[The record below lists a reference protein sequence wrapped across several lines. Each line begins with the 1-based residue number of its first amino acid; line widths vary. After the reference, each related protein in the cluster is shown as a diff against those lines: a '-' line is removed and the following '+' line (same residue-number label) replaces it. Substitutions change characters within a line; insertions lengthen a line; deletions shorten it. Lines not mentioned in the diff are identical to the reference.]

1 MKKAE
6 KKSERLFWIFLAR
19 FIRFCAKNY
28 LINEDFYYQEFIPL
42 CAKHQIKIWR
52 EDLTDL
58 LRILYFNHV
67 KLPDKTI

>member
-1 MKKAE
+1 MKKA
-6 KKSERLFWIFLAR
+6 KNKNERLFWIFLAR

-28 LINEDFYYQEFIPL
+28 LINDYYCHQETLLP
-42 CAKHQIKIWR
+42 IKYSIEIWR

-67 KLPDKTI
+67 ELPNTTI